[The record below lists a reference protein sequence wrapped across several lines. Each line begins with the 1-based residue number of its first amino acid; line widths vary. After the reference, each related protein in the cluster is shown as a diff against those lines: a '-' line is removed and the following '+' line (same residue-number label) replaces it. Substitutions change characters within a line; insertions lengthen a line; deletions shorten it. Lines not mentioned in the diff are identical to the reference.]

1 MSDCDL
7 WLIITTR
14 GDNGYSFSQFLLNTL
29 ANHCG
34 VFSCPVRARS
44 QMSEINWVSTFFSL
58 VGAIRTKYRKKYIKC
73 RVIASTYPVAFS
85 YSYGKLLGGELIS
98 QVWLQKGAQ
107 FSPYWVRCS
116 IAFVIG
122 SYWTSKELK
131 VKSGISC
138 LACCHCNPTQDKQ
151 RKMDGCWDSLSCL
164 LYECAPWN
172 CLMEN
177 KYRETNIKII
187 QVDFSLAFSSRTS
200 PSQC

>member
-98 QVWLQKGAQ
+98 QVWLQKRAPV
-107 FSPYWVRCS
+107 FTILSEVLHC
-116 IAFVIG
+116 F
-122 SYWTSKELK
+122 
-131 VKSGISC
+131 
-138 LACCHCNPTQDKQ
+138 CHRFILDLQRVESQIWNILLSLLPLQPNP
-151 RKMDGCWDSLSCL
+151 G
-164 LYECAPWN
+164 
-172 CLMEN
+172 
-177 KYRETNIKII
+177 
-187 QVDFSLAFSSRTS
+187 
-200 PSQC
+200 